1 MLELSEH
8 KIYIYLAIIFGLL
21 FVFITPPFQSPDED
35 SHFKKAYLT
44 SKGVLYPT
52 VKGEKCGNDLPTDM
66 IDYIKEKLHY
76 IGDRYKKYQYSEFVT
91 DQYGTMNHE
100 KKSFNVYSTAQ
111 VLFVAYI
118 PAAIGII
125 ASKFC
130 AILFGMQNVSV
141 PYMLYFARIFSLI
154 VSIFI
159 VYHAIKITPVLKK
172 TMTAVALMPMSLY
185 LMGMVTYD
193 SIIISI
199 SLLTIAYL
207 LRLIYD
213 KKIKKITYK
222 DILILIALGFM
233 LLNYKMVYSTLF
245 ILLLFI
251 PKEKFSSMKKKVLS
265 FIIIGSSVLL
275 LTIILKIPILLL
287 PKVVEGSEELVN
299 SQLHFV
305 LNHIFRFLHILYRN
319 IIDQR
324 ATQLTGMVGMFG
336 LVDTFLPLPIVF
348 FYLGFLLI
356 IALIENSEDKYTIT
370 NWMKISLLFAISLTV
385 LATFSAMYISWTP
398 KIFGKIGTYDLTGVQ
413 GRYFIPVLFPALL
426 IFTNKRIKGHYIDI
440 IKKQYVIGI
449 LLTLIISEITIL
461 LRFWI

>member
-1 MLELSEH
+1 MVKLSEQ

-35 SHFKKAYLT
+35 SHFKKAYLA

-52 VKGEKCGNDLPTDM
+52 VKDEKCGNDLPIDM

-76 IGDRYKKYQYSEFVT
+76 IGDRYKKYQYTEFVT

-100 KKSFNVYSTAQ
+100 KKAFNVYSTAQ

-118 PAAIGII
+118 PASLGIM

-141 PYMLYFARIFSLI
+141 PYMLYFARVFSLI

-172 TMTAVALMPMSLY
+172 TMMVVALMPMSLY

-193 SIIISI
+193 SIIISL
-199 SLLTIAYL
+199 SLLAVAYI

-213 KKIKKITYK
+213 KKIKEVRKK
-222 DILILIALGFM
+222 DILIIIALGFM
-233 LLNYKMVYSTLF
+233 LFNYKVVYSTLF

-251 PKEKFSSMKKKVLS
+251 PKEKFSSMKKKIID
-265 FIIIGSSVLL
+265 FIIIGCSILL
-275 LTIILKIPILLL
+275 LTIIFKIPILLL
-287 PKVVEGSEELVN
+287 PKVVEGSETLVS

-305 LNHIFRFLHILYRN
+305 LNHLFRFIHILYRN
-319 IIDQR
+319 IVDQR

-336 LVDTFLPLPIVF
+336 LVDTFLPLPVIF
-348 FYLGFLLI
+348 FYLGLLI
-356 IALIENSEDKYTIT
+356 FMALTENSDDKYRIT
-370 NWMKISLLFAISLTV
+370 NWMKISLLFAVSLTIIG
-385 LATFSAMYISWTP
+385 TFSAMYISWTP

-413 GRYFIPVLFPALL
+413 GRYFIPILFPTLL
-426 IFTNKRIKGHYIDI
+426 LLANKKIKGKYLDI
-440 IKKQYVIGI
+440 IKDNYIIGI
-449 LLTLIISEITIL
+449 IFTLVISEITIL